1 LVTGRFFTRRRHL
14 LWSNTSLPITGRN
27 GRLIYN
33 RIYQSSSPSTSLT
46 IIVAGFGYSADS
58 PYLFYSKHVPFHYE
72 NDVLVI
78 DFEYS
83 RDSTFLKL
91 GEEERDAL
99 FLEEL
104 DSVATLLRVRTDY
117 AQFSFIGKSLGTSAI
132 FYLLGNSFVKEK
144 TVRTIWLTPGEKR
157 AEIEK
162 LLLNELM
169 PGMVVYGEE
178 DRYAKNAPV
187 AELSSR
193 PGLHVLVVPG
203 ADHAL
208 ETHSPR
214 TSIQFLLRYLET
226 LEMLYAGNKR
236 V

>member
-1 LVTGRFFTRRRHL
+1 V
-14 LWSNTSLPITGRN
+14 
-27 GRLIYN
+27 
-33 RIYQSSSPSTSLT
+33 
-46 IIVAGFGYSADS
+46 DS
-58 PYLFYSKHVPFHYE
+58 PYLFYSKHIPFQYD

-83 RDSTFLKL
+83 RDSTFLAL

-99 FLEEL
+99 LLEEL
-104 DSVATLLRVRTDY
+104 DSVANLLRARTDY

-132 FYLLGNSFVKEK
+132 FYLLGDSFVKGK
-144 TVRTIWLTPGEKR
+144 TARTIWLTPGEKR
-157 AEIEK
+157 AEIEE
-162 LLLNELM
+162 LLLRELM

-178 DRYAKNAPV
+178 DPYAKNAPI

-193 PGLHVLVVPG
+193 PGLHVLVFPG

-208 ETHSPR
+208 ETHAPR
-214 TSIQFLLRYLET
+214 TSIQFLLHYLDT
-226 LEMLYAGNKR
+226 LEMLYAGNKP